1 MTIDLLGNV
10 LPDSSVANAS
20 GHLEI
25 GGVDTVRLIEE
36 FGTPLYVYDEATL
49 RARCRE
55 FVQEFSNVYTNVEV
69 AYASKA
75 LLSLWMASIIKE
87 EGLSLDVV
95 SAGELAL
102 AQEIQFPPDKVYF
115 HGNNKTPD
123 ELREAV
129 RYRIGYV
136 VVDNLYELGVL
147 ENICKSEGVTQNI
160 LLRVTPGFDVHTH
173 AYTATGVLDSKFG
186 AQIVTGMARQLLG
199 QALKAQHVN
208 VKGIHFHLGSP
219 IPELQDYV
227 KGIDIVLDFVA
238 EAVTEGLSLDVLN
251 VGGGFAI
258 PYMRTDI
265 VPTVRE
271 YAVTIATGVLEGC
284 KNRGIELP
292 HLVIEPG
299 RSIVG
304 TAGVAFYTVGSVKE
318 IPGIRVYCA
327 VDGGMGDNIR
337 PALYGASYEAIL
349 ANKAVVEATSIVT
362 IVGKYCESG
371 DILVRDIK
379 LPPVSA
385 GDILAVPVS
394 GAYCLSMSSNYNMA
408 LHPAVVLVDSEG
420 SRMVRR
426 RQTFHDLIAAER
438 ETLIH

>member
-1 MTIDLLGNV
+1 MTIDLLGDI
-10 LPDSSVANAS
+10 LPDSSTANAL

-25 GGVDTVRLIEE
+25 GGCDTIRLVEE
-36 FGTPLYVYDEATL
+36 YGTPLYVYDEETL

-55 FVQEFSNVYTNVEV
+55 FVQEFSNAYSNVEIV
-69 AYASKA
+69 YASKA
-75 LLSLWMASIIKE
+75 LLSIWMATIIKE
-87 EGLSLDVV
+87 EGLGLDVV
-95 SAGELAL
+95 SGGELAL
-102 AQEIQFPPDKVYF
+102 AQEVHFSPEKVYF
-115 HGNNKTPD
+115 HGNNKTSE
-123 ELREAV
+123 ELRDAV
-129 RYRIGYV
+129 RYGIGYV
-136 VVDNLYELGVL
+136 VVDNLHELGL
-147 ENICKSEGVTQNI
+147 IEDICKTEGTVQNV

-186 AQIVTGMARQLLG
+186 AQIVTGMAHELLL
-199 QALKAQHVN
+199 QALNSQYVAVR
-208 VKGIHFHLGSP
+208 GLHFHLGSP

-227 KGIDIVLDFVA
+227 KGIEIVLDFA
-238 EAVTEGLSLDVLN
+238 AKAVTEGLQLEVLN

-258 PYMRTDI
+258 PYTRNDS

-271 YAVTIATGVLEGC
+271 YASTIVGSVVDGC
-284 KNRGIELP
+284 KKRGINLP
-292 HLVIEPG
+292 RLVIEPG

-337 PALYGASYEAIL
+337 PALYGSSYEAIL
-349 ANKAVVEATSIVT
+349 ANRATDEATSVVT

-379 LPPVSA
+379 LPSVSA
-385 GDILAVPVS
+385 GDILAIPVS

-408 LHPAVVLVDSEG
+408 LQPAVALVDGEG
-420 SRMVRR
+420 SRIVRR

-438 ETLIH
+438 QL

>member
-1 MTIDLLGNV
+1 MTIELLGNV
-10 LPDSSVANAS
+10 LPDSSIANAS

-25 GGVDTVRLIEE
+25 GGCDTVSLVEE
-36 FGTPLYVYDEATL
+36 YGTPLYVYDEATL

-55 FVQEFSNVYTNVEV
+55 FVQEFSNVYSDVEIV
-69 AYASKA
+69 YASKA

-87 EGLSLDVV
+87 EGIGLDVV
-95 SAGELAL
+95 SGGELAL
-102 AQEIQFPPDKVYF
+102 AQEVQFPPGKVYF
-115 HGNNKTPD
+115 HGNNKTPE
-123 ELREAV
+123 ELREAI

-136 VVDNLYELGVL
+136 VVDNLHELGL
-147 ENICKSEGVTQNI
+147 IEGICKTEGVIQNV

-186 AQIVTGMARQLLG
+186 AQIVTGMASELLL
-199 QALKAQHVN
+199 QALKSKHVT
-208 VKGIHFHLGSP
+208 VRGLHFHLGSP

-227 KGIDIVLDFVA
+227 KGIEIVLDFA
-238 EAVTEGLSLDVLN
+238 AKAVTEGLQLEVLN

-258 PYMRTDI
+258 PYTRSDSA
-265 VPTVRE
+265 PTVKE
-271 YAVTIATGVLEGC
+271 YANTIATGVLEGC
-284 KNRGIELP
+284 RKRGIALP
-292 HLVIEPG
+292 RLVIEPG

-318 IPGIRVYCA
+318 IPGIRIYCA

-337 PALYGASYEAIL
+337 PALYGSSYEAIL
-349 ANKAVVEATSIVT
+349 ANRVTHEATSVVT

-379 LPPVSA
+379 LPSVSA
-385 GDILAVPVS
+385 GDIVAIPVS

-408 LHPAVVLVDSEG
+408 LQPAVVLVDDEG
-420 SRMVRR
+420 SRIVRR
-426 RQTFHDLIAAER
+426 RQTFHDLIAAEKA
-438 ETLIH
+438 TLIH